1 MNKKELINDCMNK
14 DFRNYNEAKKYAD
27 EIRNNGLKSYIEEF
41 YDFDGR
47 FYTVLVW

>member
-1 MNKKELINDCMNK
+1 MNK

-27 EIRNNGLKSYIEEF
+27 EIRNNGLKSYIEKF
-41 YDFDGR
+41 YDFDGK